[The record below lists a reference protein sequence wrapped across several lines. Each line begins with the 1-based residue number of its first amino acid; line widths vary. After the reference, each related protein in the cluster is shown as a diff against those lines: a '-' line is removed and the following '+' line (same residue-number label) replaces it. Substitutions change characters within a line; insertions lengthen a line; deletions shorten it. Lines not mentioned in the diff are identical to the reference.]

1 MKANRHLDRHR
12 DADMMKGF
20 FHHPAQ
26 HERNVSVILKFHDI
40 SLMSFVED
48 AGMAGTKDY
57 LFVIFE

>member
-12 DADMMKGF
+12 DTDVMKGF
-20 FHHPAQ
+20 FHHVVP
-26 HERNVSVILKFHDI
+26 HKRNVSVNLKFNDI

-48 AGMAGTKDY
+48 AGTVGTKDN